1 MNPTYLMTFDFP
13 SGTSAPDMA
22 TAVNI
27 FLDTVPDDMV
37 LSVNTYFAASF
48 HFYVIVLQRA

>member
-13 SGTSAPDMA
+13 SGTPAPDMA